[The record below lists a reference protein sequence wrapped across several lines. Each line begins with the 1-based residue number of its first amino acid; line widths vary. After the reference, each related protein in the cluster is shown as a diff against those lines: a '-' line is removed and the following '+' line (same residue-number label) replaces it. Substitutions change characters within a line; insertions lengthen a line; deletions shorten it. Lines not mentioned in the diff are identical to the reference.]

1 MKNFIYNIVL
11 KLTKKNYKNP
21 ARRNIHKIF
30 FKFLQII
37 LLKKQQVDN
46 IKKLDDNYQ
55 KFEQNGF
62 IILDKLFL
70 NEQFKFK
77 LDISISL
84 AKDIFE
90 NENLHYIKYNKAY
103 LKGVNFLNTPN
114 AGKTFYELFTDDY
127 FLNIA
132 KKYLNDIP
140 L

>member
-90 NENLHYIKYNKAY
+90 NENLH
-103 LKGVNFLNTPN
+103 
-114 AGKTFYELFTDDY
+114 
-127 FLNIA
+127 
-132 KKYLNDIP
+132 
-140 L
+140 